1 MAGENGTI
9 GLTAADIAEM
19 VGAGKIAPADVVRQH
34 LEQIGRIDPQL
45 GAFQV
50 VRAERAVEEAEAVGA
65 RADLVSLPLAG
76 VPMAI
81 KDNVAVAGEP
91 MREGSP
97 AKPDSPSLQDHEV
110 VRRLRAAG
118 AVVVGITRLP
128 ELGIFG
134 TTESAFGITRNPWNL
149 ERSPGGSSG
158 GSAAAVST
166 AMVPVAHGN
175 DGLGSIRIPSAC
187 CGLFGLKPGL
197 GVVPAGLGPNDWY
210 GFAENGPIAT
220 TVDDAALVLSVMAG
234 RPELLDAALP
244 ERPLRIAVSVKSPA
258 AGVRVDREWTE
269 AARQTGK
276 LLAEAGHDVRDANP
290 PYPIRNAIAVL
301 ARWTAAVALETEG
314 LDRSKLERRTR
325 GHAAVGRFML
335 RTGRVKDSQREWWRK
350 RASAF
355 FSDVD
360 VLITPTLARPTLPVD
375 DWIHAGWLRTVLANL
390 RYAPFAA
397 SWNYA
402 GYPAASVPAGIHSNG
417 TPIGVQLVAPD
428 GGEALLLALARQL
441 EGLRPWPRHAPIA
454 GV

>member
-1 MAGENGTI
+1 
-9 GLTAADIAEM
+9 M
-19 VGAGKIAPADVVRQH
+19 VRAGKVTPADAVRQH
-34 LEQIGRIDPQL
+34 LSQIEKLDGEL

-50 VRAERAVEEAEAVGA
+50 VRTEKALAEADAVGA
-65 RADLVSLPLAG
+65 RDDLASLPLAG
-76 VPMAI
+76 VPVAI

-97 AKPDSPSLQDHEV
+97 ARPDTPSTEDHEV

-118 AVVVGITRLP
+118 AVVIGITRLP
-128 ELGIFG
+128 VLGIFG
-134 TTESAFGITRNPWNL
+134 TTESAFGVTRNPWNL

-158 GSAAAVST
+158 GSAVAVST

-197 GVVPAGLGPNDWY
+197 GVVPAGIGPTDWY

-220 TVDDAALVLSVMAG
+220 TVDDAALVLSVMAR
-234 RPELLDAALP
+234 RPGLREAALP
-244 ERPLRIAVSVKSPA
+244 DRPLRIALSVKSPLV
-258 AGVRVDREWTE
+258 GLRIDREWKE
-269 AARQTGK
+269 AARQTGQ
-276 LLAEAGHDVRDANP
+276 LLADAGHDVRDADP
-290 PYPIRNAIAVL
+290 PYPIRNANAVL
-301 ARWTAAVALETEG
+301 ARWTAAVATEVEG

-335 RTGRVKDSQREWWRK
+335 RTRRVKDSSREWWRNK
-350 RASAF
+350 AGAF

-360 VLITPTLARPTLPVD
+360 VLVTPTLARPTLPVD
-375 DWIHAGWLRTVLANL
+375 DWTHRGWLRTVLANL

-402 GYPAASVPAGIHSNG
+402 GYPAASVPAGMHSNG

-441 EGLRPWPRHAPIA
+441 EGLRPWPRHAPMS
-454 GV
+454 GL